1 MDFVYMSTMLATSN
15 VPSELV
21 PITTDVRVFMWLQ
34 LMFSY
39 FNLALL
45 VAALVKWLGIG

>member
-1 MDFVYMSTMLATSN
+1 M
-15 VPSELV
+15 PSAMRRPPPV
-21 PITTDVRVFMWLQ
+21 VWAVRELQ